1 MAYTIK
7 LGTFSKLENSTAQP
21 VMTSWA
27 EYTVTFKEG
36 ADYSN
41 PVLSIAAD
49 FSVLYAYNYAHM
61 LGRYY
66 WIADIQAVRSGYC
79 SISLKVDVLA
89 TYKAAIGNTDL
100 YVLRSSTAADG
111 SIRDS
116 FYPIKATAAKYRQTQ
131 GANTYPNGP
140 FVRPPFFQYGFIV
153 LYVAGINSTTGTTMY
168 EMRPNEFKD
177 LIAQLYTRINGIQ
190 LDDVIA
196 EVVQY
201 FGGNPQALINSAMWF
216 PFAFQNNG
224 LEYVKIGAWT
234 SNVAGAVI
242 TDPVMAM
249 PDCTFTLNKHPLA
262 ATRGSYLNLSPYTQY
277 TVGVP
282 GCGVVTLDGAKL
294 QDQTSIVIRREM
306 DALSGQMI
314 AYIDAGQSG
323 QRLATLNGTCGI
335 PISLS
340 GNNSAGNTIASAA
353 GAIGSGIGAIASG
366 GASAIAGAAISG
378 INAAVDTVNNP
389 GITTIAGGG
398 GAAIMDVPCW
408 LDTVCYDITDADNSQ
423 EGRPLCQIRKPSNI
437 GGFIRVADGYVEIS
451 GPLPEQQEIKRF
463 LESGFFYN

>member
-1 MAYTIK
+1 MAYSIK
-7 LGTFSKLENSTAQP
+7 LGAFAKLENSTARP
-21 VMTSWA
+21 VSSAWA
-27 EYTVTFKEG
+27 EYSVTLKSG
-36 ADYSN
+36 ADFTD

-49 FSVLYAYNYAHM
+49 FSVIYSCNYAVF
-61 LGRYY
+61 LNRYY
-66 WIADIQAVRSGYC
+66 WITDIRVERTGYC
-79 SISLKVDVLA
+79 IITLHCDVLA
-89 TYKAAIGNTDL
+89 TYKDVIGNTDL
-100 YVLRSSTAADG
+100 YILRSSAAADG

-131 GANTYPNGP
+131 GANSYPNGP
-140 FVRPPFFQYGFIV
+140 FVRPPWFQYGFII
-153 LYVAGINSTTGTTMY
+153 LYVAGITTNTGTTMY
-168 EMRPNEFKD
+168 EMRPDEFKN
-177 LIAQLYTRINGIQ
+177 LITQLYTRINGIQ
-190 LDDVIA
+190 LDDVIS
-196 EVVQY
+196 EVVQF

-216 PFAFQNNG
+216 PFAFNNNG
-224 LEYVKIGAWT
+224 VEYVKIGAWA
-234 SNVAGAVI
+234 SNVQGAVI
-242 TDPVMAM
+242 SDPIMSM

-262 ATRGSYLNLSPYTQY
+262 ASRGSYLNLSPYTQY

-282 GCGVVTLDGAKL
+282 GCGVVTLDGSKL

-314 AYIDAGQSG
+314 AYIDAVQSG

-340 GNNSAGNTIASAA
+340 ASNSAGSTIGAAA

-366 GASAIAGAAISG
+366 GAAAIAGAAISG

-437 GGFIRVADGYVEIS
+437 SGFIRVADGYVEIS

>member
-27 EYTVTFKEG
+27 EFTVTFKEG

-41 PVLSIAAD
+41 PVLAISAD
-49 FSVLYAYNYAHM
+49 FSVLYAYNYAYM

-66 WIADIQAVRSGYC
+66 WITDIQAVRSGYC
-79 SISLKVDVLA
+79 SITLKVDVLA
-89 TYKAAIGNTDL
+89 TYKTTIGNTDL
-100 YVLRSSTAADG
+100 YVLRSSAAADG
-111 SIRDS
+111 SIRDN
-116 FYPIKATAAKYRQTQ
+116 FYPVRATSTKYRQVQ
-131 GANTYPNGP
+131 GTNSYPSGP
-140 FVRPPFFQYGFIV
+140 FVRPPFFQYGIIV
-153 LYVAGINSTTGTTMY
+153 LYTAGIQTTSGTTMW
-168 EMRPNEFKD
+168 EMRPDDFRD
-177 LIAQLYTRINGIQ
+177 LMAQLYTRINGIQ
-190 LDDVIA
+190 LDDVIS

-201 FGGNPQALINSAMWF
+201 FGGNPQALISSAMWF
-216 PFAFQNNG
+216 PFPFNNGG

-262 ATRGSYLNLSPYTQY
+262 STRGSYLNLSPYTQY
-277 TVGVP
+277 SVGVP

-294 QDQTSIVIRREM
+294 QGQTSIVIRRDM

-340 GNNSAGNTIASAA
+340 SGNTTGNTTGALAGAA
-353 GAIGSGIGAIASG
+353 GGILGSVFG
-366 GASAIAGAAISG
+366 GAASIAGAAAAG
-378 INAAVDTVNNP
+378 INAAVDVANNP
-389 GITTIAGGG
+389 GVSTVAGGG

-437 GGFIRVADGYVEIS
+437 GGYIRVADGYVEIS